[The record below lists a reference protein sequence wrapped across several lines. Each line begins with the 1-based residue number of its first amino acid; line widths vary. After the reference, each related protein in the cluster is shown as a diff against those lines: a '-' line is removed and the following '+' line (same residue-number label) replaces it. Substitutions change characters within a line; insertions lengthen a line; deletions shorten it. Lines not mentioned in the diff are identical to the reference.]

1 MKALSGV
8 IFLTAAL
15 FCCGQAESRD
25 WANLMSD
32 NDYQYAY
39 EKDTIVRPS
48 KDIVNVWVRRECKDE
63 AARQRIIAN
72 RKEDA
77 VLYKDY
83 QGSKQLI
90 EINCIKGTMD
100 ILSSTDYTINGDTL
114 WSMAYSIRDPDPIPP
129 GSRIDSVAKIVCKK
143 D

>member
-1 MKALSGV
+1 MRTLSGV
-8 IFLTAAL
+8 IFLVAAL

-25 WANLMSD
+25 WVNLISD

-39 EKDTIVRPS
+39 EKDSIVRPS

-63 AARQRIIAN
+63 AARQRVIVN

-100 ILSSTDYTINGDTL
+100 ILSSTDYKINGDTL
-114 WSMAYSIRDPDPIPP
+114 WSMTFSIRDPDPIPP